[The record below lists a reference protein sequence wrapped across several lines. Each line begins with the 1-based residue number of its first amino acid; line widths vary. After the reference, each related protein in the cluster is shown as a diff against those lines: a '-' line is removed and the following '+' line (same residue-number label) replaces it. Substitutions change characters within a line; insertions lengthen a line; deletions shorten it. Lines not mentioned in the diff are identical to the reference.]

1 MTKNKKLTHVISLI
15 SPLVI
20 VALSA
25 QATFA
30 GSCDTNTALTIWNC
44 NGDNGTGA
52 VGGLIISI
60 FDWVA
65 AGVVAAVFIGI
76 VYGSFLYITSSGNP
90 QKAKSGMNIIGRAI
104 GGLIAYFLLW
114 SFINYLIPGGLFS
127 GK

>member
-44 NGDNGTGA
+44 NGDGDTGA

-60 FDWVA
+60 FNWVA
-65 AGVVAAVFIGI
+65 AGVIAAVFIGV
-76 VYGSFLYITSSGNP
+76 VYGSFLYITSNGNA
-90 QKAKSGMNIIGRAI
+90 QKAKSGINTIGRAI

-127 GK
+127 